1 MNNLTLLLAFLFP
14 VFSYCQVVDNF
25 TDGDFSNQP
34 TWTGIS
40 SNFVVNSSFQLQ
52 SKASATSVS
61 YLTTPSKSIEN
72 ATWECA
78 VKIAY
83 TTSSSN
89 YSAIYLIS
97 DSLNIAA
104 SCNAY
109 YVQIGGTNDEV
120 SLFLQQ
126 GTKKTKIIDGADKR
140 TDGNTVDMRIK
151 VTRDSLGNFSLY
163 SKLAS
168 ESDYVLEGQVN
179 NMEVLRSEYFGLLY
193 SNTSTTGSAYSFD
206 DIHVVGSELIDR
218 VAPVCTSIE
227 ISALN
232 QLTLTFSEP
241 IVYNSA
247 TILINS
253 ELVEFVQYRLSEDLK
268 TLRLTLPSDFQAGRW
283 YHFTM
288 RGIKDVTGNVMED
301 IHKELGLVEK
311 PKQNDVLLNEIM
323 FESPE
328 NSVEYIELYNHSDKL
343 LDVSSLVFTT
353 RKSDLTL
360 NKGNTI
366 APNTWML
373 PHSYLVL
380 CENVDSLR
388 NYFSISTE
396 SPIIKIGWSAL
407 NNESATLVLL
417 NVTRDT
423 ILDEVNYHTKWHHV
437 MVKNPKGVALERINP
452 DLPSQDSK
460 SWHSAAS
467 EVNYGT
473 PGLQNS
479 QYRSLDAA
487 EQSKMVWVDPE
498 IFTPDNDGMDDV
510 CFIRYKTELSGYVA
524 NVMIIN
530 SIGNKVV
537 QLASNLLLSSQGFL
551 TWDGKTSEGKNASVG
566 IYVLY
571 IEMFNP
577 QSGDKKQ
584 YKLPIVV
591 STR

>member
-34 TWTGIS
+34 NWTGTT
-40 SNFVVNSSFQLQ
+40 SNFMVNSALQLQ
-52 SKASATSVS
+52 SKAPTTSVS
-61 YLTTPSKSIEN
+61 YLTTPSQAFEN

-78 VKIAY
+78 IKIAY
-83 TTSSSN
+83 TSSSSN
-89 YSAIYLIS
+89 YSSIYLAS
-97 DSLNIAA
+97 DSSNISSA
-104 SCNAY
+104 CNAY
-109 YVQIGGTNDEV
+109 YVQVGGTNDEV

-140 TDGNTVDMRIK
+140 TDGSTVDIRIK

-163 SKLAS
+163 SKLPT
-168 ESDYVLEGQVN
+168 EMDYILEGQVIN
-179 NMEVLRSEYFGLLY
+179 LDVFGSRYFGLLY
-193 SNTSTTGSAYSFD
+193 SNTSTTGSAYFFD
-206 DIHVVGSELIDR
+206 DVKVSGSKLVDK
-218 VAPVCTSIE
+218 VAPTCTSIA
-227 ISALN
+227 ISAPN
-232 QLTLTFSEP
+232 QLTLVFSET
-241 IVYNSA
+241 IDISGATFMMNNQLVNNSQQSITA
-247 TILINS
+247 
-253 ELVEFVQYRLSEDLK
+253 DLK
-268 TLRLTLPSDFQAGRW
+268 SVRLNFADDFRKGNLYQLTLSGV
-283 YHFTM
+283 
-288 RGIKDVTGNVMED
+288 KDLSGNVMETLHKD
-301 IHKELGLVEK
+301 IGISEPPSVGDLV
-311 PKQNDVLLNEIM
+311 LNEIM
-323 FESPE
+323 FENPE
-328 NSVEYIELYNHSDKL
+328 NSVEYVELYNHSDKL
-343 LDVSSLVFTT
+343 LDVSKLVFTT
-353 RKSDLTL
+353 RKSDHTL
-360 NKGNTI
+360 NKGTTI
-366 APNTWML
+366 PQPTWMS
-373 PHSYLVL
+373 PHSYLAL
-380 CENVDSLR
+380 CENEDSLL
-388 NYFSISTE
+388 NYFSSPTE
-396 SPIIKIGWSAL
+396 SKIIQVSWSTL
-407 NNESATLVLL
+407 NNDSASLVIL
-417 NVTRDT
+417 NAGRDT
-423 ILDEVNYHTKWHHV
+423 IFDEVKYSSKWHHV
-437 MVKNPKGVALERINP
+437 MVQNPKGVSLEKINP

-498 IFTPDNDGMDDV
+498 MFTPDNDGVDDI
-510 CFIRYKTELSGYVA
+510 CFIRYKTELNGYVA
-524 NVMIIN
+524 NVMIVN

>member
-25 TDGDFSNQP
+25 TDGDFSHQP

-72 ATWECA
+72 AMWECA

-301 IHKELGLVEK
+301 IHKELGQVEK

-343 LDVSSLVFTT
+343 LDVSNLVFTT

-396 SPIIKIGWSAL
+396 SPIIKTGWSTL

-417 NVTRDT
+417 NATRDT

-467 EVNYGT
+467 EVNFGT
-473 PGLQNS
+473 PGYQNS
-479 QYRSLDAA
+479 QFRSLDSTSAT
-487 EQSKMVWVDPE
+487 KMVWIEPE
-498 IFTPDNDGMDDV
+498 IFTPDNDGVDDI
-510 CFIRYKTELSGYVA
+510 CFIRYKTELNGYVA

-530 SIGNKVV
+530 SIGNRVV